1 MLGNEATQAE
11 KLHRKSIDQL
21 KEIVRLSRIRNGN
34 KLTTEDLIVS
44 ILKSQR
50 SNVERNYMKHFNMK
64 HYFL

>member
-34 KLTTEDLIVS
+34 K
-44 ILKSQR
+44 
-50 SNVERNYMKHFNMK
+50 
-64 HYFL
+64 